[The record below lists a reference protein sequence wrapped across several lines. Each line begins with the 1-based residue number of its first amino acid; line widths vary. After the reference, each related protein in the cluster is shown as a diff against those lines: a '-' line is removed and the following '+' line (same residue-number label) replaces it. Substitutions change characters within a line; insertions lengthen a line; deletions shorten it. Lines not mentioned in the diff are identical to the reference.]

1 MNKFFQSETEDG
13 TVIHRKDSE
22 TIGIKINPDG
32 LVYLG
37 GLPDDT
43 QEGFGVIFGG
53 GDFFASYFK
62 LGVPEGESLMLRKNQ
77 VTRIVFR
84 DGIIEG
90 TEKLDHEKGWSFLG
104 SFLCHGVIQDSLRI
118 SDLCS
123 EDPPIEWTDVIDQTS
138 FLPGVNK
145 AHILNSRGDLL
156 GYLGSEQVLLTKL
169 SPHPPSGFFEIAG
182 GIRIKELDIWKRKLD
197 KLTCPAIAR
206 QNFTTIKGF
215 CKCDGNM
222 YVVSSFPPNVEEI
235 RLSTPSTSHDFLVD
249 VISQVLV
256 IVQELTRLGVTWGG
270 LVTRDSFITTTDG
283 ELHLNTGYL
292 LSRFTEEK
300 ALFGGHTIE
309 ELRFMSPNQIVRVST
324 QTKLILECV
333 GFQIPAPE
341 SICRGEARNL
351 ALLIFTLL
359 KGDDGIPMPWLSDQQ
374 FILANWLAGVDPNNP
389 AGNLLSVLCEEPVD
403 LCDSSRLQFRNAES
417 TDPLLRLAHRLML
430 GDLSL
435 YELSG
440 SLESYIQWRDSQ
452 LAETSVE
459 TEVKAVF
466 NRVSAFFQS
475 GQEVMKTA
483 LSKSIENSW

>member
-13 TVIHRKDSE
+13 TVIHRKDCE
-22 TIGIKINPDG
+22 PIGIKINPDG

-37 GLPDDT
+37 GLLEDV

-53 GDFFASYFK
+53 GEFFASCFK

-90 TEKLDHEKGWSFLG
+90 TEILDREKGRSFMDA
-104 SFLCHGVIQDSLRI
+104 FFCHGVIQDSLRI

-123 EDPPIEWTDVIDQTS
+123 EDPPIEWSDVIDQTS
-138 FLPGVNK
+138 FLPGIDR
-145 AHILNSRGDLL
+145 AHTLNLRGDLL

-169 SPHPPSGFFEIAG
+169 SPHPPTGFFEIAG
-182 GIRIKELDIWKRKLD
+182 GIRVKEVDIWKRKLD
-197 KLTCPAIAR
+197 KLTSPAFAWKNI
-206 QNFTTIKGF
+206 TTIKGF
-215 CKCDGNM
+215 YNLDGTM
-222 YVVSSFPPNVEEI
+222 YIVSSFPQNVEEI
-235 RLSTPSTSHDFLVD
+235 RLSTPSTSHDFLVET
-249 VISQVLV
+249 ISQVV
-256 IVQELTRLGVTWGG
+256 AIVRELTRIGVTWGG
-270 LVTRDSFITTTDG
+270 LVNRDSFITTTDG

-292 LSRFTEEK
+292 LSRFTNGKE
-300 ALFGGHTIE
+300 LFGGHAIE
-309 ELRFMSPNQIVRVST
+309 ELRFMSPNQIVRASA
-324 QTKLILECV
+324 QTKLILECL

-341 SICRGEARNL
+341 SISRGEARNL
-351 ALLIFTLL
+351 ALLIFSLL

-403 LCDSSRLQFRNAES
+403 LCDSSGLQFRNAERI
-417 TDPLLRLAHRLML
+417 DPLLRLAHRLIQ

-435 YELSG
+435 DELGG
-440 SLESYIQWRDSQ
+440 SLEGYIRWRDSQ